1 MMGSALATG
10 HAFLREIK
18 ALHIMREH
26 LFTPY
31 YLQGVT

>member
-10 HAFLREIK
+10 RASLQEIK
-18 ALHIMREH
+18 ALYITREH

-31 YLQGVT
+31 YL